1 MSSRK
6 TKAATSATKTTKRRK
21 KQEDLVPPATTES
34 AQVDDFVGPTEVTEV
49 AAPVAATTTTSVVS
63 EVVNV
68 GAASCVEERS
78 MVQDVNS
85 ALATLSLSREVVL
98 PDNVISAQS
107 EQLNSQHFYL
117 YYNLE
122 EQASKSSLDPTKN
135 QRTLIANIKKLDTEG
150 LNIVFVI
157 IRMFCVKNKNSKMF
171 EMPYKAKIL
180 KEHTTGCYDIEFDL
194 KELPERLQLMLHLFC
209 KRHLDNIEEES
220 RIRFLF

>member
-21 KQEDLVPPATTES
+21 KQEDLVPPASTES
-34 AQVDDFVGPTEVTEV
+34 AQVDDFVGPTEV
-49 AAPVAATTTTSVVS
+49 AAPAAPTTTSVVS

-78 MVQDVNS
+78 LVQDVNS
-85 ALATLSLSREVVL
+85 ALATLSLSREVFL

-122 EQASKSSLDPTKN
+122 EQALKSSVDPTKN